1 MAKFR
6 VFVADDHAVV
16 REGLKALLTG
26 YPDLEVVGEAADG
39 RTALERASVLAPH
52 VLVTDVSMPGLG
64 GAEVVQALKQACPA
78 TKVVAL
84 TVHEDRGYLRRLL
97 EAGADGYVLKRSA
110 AEELVRAVRS
120 VVAGGTYLDPAL
132 SEALVP
138 VLTGKAAAAH
148 VVLSEREQAV
158 VRLIAMG
165 HTNKEIAAR
174 LDVGVK
180 SVETYKARSLE
191 KLGLESRADI
201 VRYAI
206 DRGWLQPG
214 Q

>member
-1 MAKFR
+1 MDKFR
-6 VFVADDHAVV
+6 VFVADDHEVV
-16 REGLKALLTG
+16 REGLKCLFSG
-26 YPDLEVVGEAADG
+26 HPDLQIVGEAADG
-39 RTALERASVLAPH
+39 HTAVERARRLAPD
-52 VLVTDVSMPGLG
+52 VLVTDISMPGLG
-64 GAEVVQALKQACPA
+64 GADIVEAVKRACPA

-97 EAGADGYVLKRSA
+97 EAGADGYILKRSA
-110 AEELVRAVRS
+110 ADELVRAVRA
-120 VVAGGTYLDPAL
+120 VLAGGTYLDPAL
-132 SEALVP
+132 SEAVVP
-138 VLTGKAAAAH
+138 VLTGRAAAAD
-148 VVLSEREQAV
+148 VVLSEREEAV
-158 VRLIAMG
+158 VRLTALG
-165 HTNKEIAAR
+165 YTNKEIAAR

-180 SVETYKARSLE
+180 SIETYKARALE